1 VIAAGGRDQSSGT
14 GFVVVVPVKS
24 PGIGKSRLVGLDGVD
39 RRSLAAA
46 FASDTVAACVRTDRV
61 VGVLVVTEDPELA
74 ATLSVL
80 GAETCGDGPEP
91 GLNPAL
97 RYGAAVAARRWP
109 DAVPVALLA
118 DLPALL
124 PADLRAALDQVGGR
138 PAGAASY
145 VADAD
150 GTGTTLYAAPYDAFA
165 PRFGAGSA
173 AAHAAAG
180 AVPVEGALPT
190 LRRDV
195 DDVTGLRAALA
206 LGVGTATRAL
216 LPSPH

>member
-1 VIAAGGRDQSSGT
+1 MIAVGGPDDRRGA

-24 PGIGKSRLVGLDGVD
+24 PDVGKSRLSGLEGVD
-39 RRSLAAA
+39 RRLLATA
-46 FASDTVAACVRTDRV
+46 FATDTVSACLKADGV
-61 VGVLVVTEDPELA
+61 VGVLAVTEDAVLA
-74 ATLSVL
+74 ATLAEL

-97 RYGAAVAARRWP
+97 RHGAWVASQRWP

-118 DLPALL
+118 DLPALV
-124 PADLRAALDQVGGR
+124 PEDLGAALAQVATR

-145 VADAD
+145 VVDAD
-150 GTGTTLYAAPYDAFA
+150 GTGTTLYAAPYDVFD

-180 AVPVEGALPT
+180 AVAVQGDLPT

-195 DDVTGLRAALA
+195 DDADGLRDAIS
-206 LGVGTATRAL
+206 LGVGTATREL
-216 LPSPH
+216 LP